1 MFNISADLSKKK
13 STRHLKKTRESCFH
27 HLHTHTPAAMS
38 DWTVVPK
45 GGGSRGKVPAQQPRQ
60 PQPAAQNLEAGAGA
74 GVPFDGAFDP
84 IFSVDILICVDLE
97 ATCDEDD
104 GDYKSV
110 IPRDQQEIIE
120 FPFVAID
127 VASGSIMQ
135 TVQQ

>member
-1 MFNISADLSKKK
+1 
-13 STRHLKKTRESCFH
+13 
-27 HLHTHTPAAMS
+27 MS

-45 GGGSRGKVPAQQPRQ
+45 GGGSRGKVPAHQPRQ
-60 PQPAAQNLEAGAGA
+60 PQPAAQKLEAGAGA
-74 GVPFDGAFDP
+74 AFDGAFDP

-127 VASGSIMQ
+127 VASGSILQ

>member
-1 MFNISADLSKKK
+1 
-13 STRHLKKTRESCFH
+13 
-27 HLHTHTPAAMS
+27 MS

-74 GVPFDGAFDP
+74 GVPFDA

-127 VASGSIMQ
+127 VASGSILQ